1 MDWVATVYIF
11 FFWGLDGN
19 AVNER
24 YPIESCQLLAGDQTN
39 QWVGRRIGIWSCIV
53 IQPCGRVWGH
63 QGKHAVFFFAWCAH
77 SISWDSQPASQPQMK
92 VLNPQPWGSNPYE
105 CRLILH
111 IDSTDKLLS
120 MLRHGMSWTR
130 NKCQSSFKPVR
141 PALPV
146 RLDSGIKL
154 SWRHWNDDDWGWL
167 V

>member
-1 MDWVATVYIF
+1 MGSPRKAC
-11 FFWGLDGN
+11 
-19 AVNER
+19 
-24 YPIESCQLLAGDQTN
+24 S
-39 QWVGRRIGIWSCIV
+39 
-53 IQPCGRVWGH
+53 
-63 QGKHAVFFFAWCAH
+63 FFFAWCAH
-77 SISWDSQPASQPQMK
+77 SILWDSQPASQPQMK

-154 SWRHWNDDDWGWL
+154 SWRHWMMMMIGDDWCNYHQKNLMYPYVRWVNYPL
-167 V
+167 VNVYIAMGNHHAINGKIHYFDGHFQ